1 MFGRAGRSRL
11 VSDPAEPLSDDR
23 LLALLEAAIFVSPE
37 PLAPAQLARALGETP
52 ARIAA
57 VAEMLAAE
65 FGRPQH
71 GMLLRTVAGGYQ
83 FVTKPEHNQE
93 LRELVE
99 NLPPPAPLSRAAVE
113 TAAIVA
119 YKQPITAAEL
129 EVIRGVRNRDTLRTL
144 LKRKIVAPAGRAQ
157 TRGHP
162 MQYKT
167 TSRFLIEFGLQNL
180 DELPSLD
187 ELRQRAGFPLDGDP
201 VDFIK
206 MLA

>member
-1 MFGRAGRSRL
+1 M
-11 VSDPAEPLSDDR
+11 SDPAEALSEAR
-23 LLALLEAAIFVSPE
+23 LLALLEAAVFVSPE

-57 VAEMLAAE
+57 LADILAAE
-65 FGRPQH
+65 FAKPQH
-71 GMLLRTVAGGYQ
+71 GLLLRRVAGGYQ
-83 FVTKPEHNQE
+83 LITKPEHNQE

-129 EVIRGVRNRDTLRTL
+129 EAIRGVRNRETIRTL
-144 LKRKIVAPAGRAQ
+144 LKRKIIAPAGRAR
-157 TRGHP
+157 THGHA

-167 TSRFLIEFGLQNL
+167 THRFLIEFGLESL
-180 DELPSLD
+180 DELPSLE
-187 ELRQRAGFPLDGDP
+187 ELRQREGFPLD
-201 VDFIK
+201 
-206 MLA
+206 LESA

>member
-1 MFGRAGRSRL
+1 M
-11 VSDPAEPLSDDR
+11 SDAAEPISDDR

-57 VAEMLAAE
+57 LADILAAE
-65 FGRPQH
+65 FAKPQH
-71 GMLLRTVAGGYQ
+71 GLLLRTVAGSYQ
-83 FVTKPEHNQE
+83 LITKPEHNQE

-129 EVIRGVRNRDTLRTL
+129 EAIRGVRNRETLRTL
-144 LKRKIVAPAGRAQ
+144 LKRKIIAPAGRAR
-157 TRGHP
+157 TRGHA

-167 TSRFLIEFGLQNL
+167 TRRFLIEFGLESL
-180 DELPSLD
+180 DELPAIE
-187 ELRQRAGFPLDGDP
+187 ELRQREGFPLD
-201 VDFIK
+201 
-206 MLA
+206 LESA

>member
-1 MFGRAGRSRL
+1 M
-11 VSDPAEPLSDDR
+11 SDAAEALSEAR

-52 ARIAA
+52 TRIAA
-57 VAEMLAAE
+57 LADILAAE
-65 FGRPQH
+65 FAKPQH
-71 GMLLRTVAGGYQ
+71 GLLLRTVAGSYQ
-83 FVTKPEHNQE
+83 LITKPEHNQE

-129 EVIRGVRNRDTLRTL
+129 EAIRGVRNRETLRTL
-144 LKRKIVAPAGRAQ
+144 LKRKIIAPAGRAR
-157 TRGHP
+157 TRGHA

-167 TSRFLIEFGLQNL
+167 TRRFLIEFGLESL
-180 DELPSLD
+180 DELPAIE
-187 ELRQRAGFPLDGDP
+187 ELRQREGFPLD
-201 VDFIK
+201 
-206 MLA
+206 LESA

>member
-1 MFGRAGRSRL
+1 M
-11 VSDPAEPLSDDR
+11 SDPAEALSEAR
-23 LLALLEAAIFVSPE
+23 LLALLEAAIFVSSE

-57 VAEMLAAE
+57 LADILAAE
-65 FGRPQH
+65 FAKPQH
-71 GMLLRTVAGGYQ
+71 GLLLRTVAGSYQ
-83 FVTKPEHNQE
+83 LITKPEHNQE

-129 EVIRGVRNRDTLRTL
+129 EAIRGVRNRETLRTL
-144 LKRKIVAPAGRAQ
+144 LKRKIIAPAGRAR

-167 TSRFLIEFGLQNL
+167 TRRFLIEFGLESL
-180 DELPSLD
+180 DELPAIE
-187 ELRQRAGFPLDGDP
+187 ELRQREGFPLD
-201 VDFIK
+201 
-206 MLA
+206 LESA